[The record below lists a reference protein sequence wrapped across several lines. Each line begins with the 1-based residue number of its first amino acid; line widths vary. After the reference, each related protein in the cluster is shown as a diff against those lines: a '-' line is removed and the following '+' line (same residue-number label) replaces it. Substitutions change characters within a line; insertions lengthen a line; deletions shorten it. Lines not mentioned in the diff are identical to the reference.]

1 MAFAAAQL
9 ARAGAL
15 YLPPEPGS
23 YELPPITRVSARELI
38 DSSGARVPFPAL
50 AKGQVAVVAFVY
62 KSCHDAGGCPAALAF
77 MQELDRRLAADPA
90 LAPHVRLVSVSFD
103 PARDTPE
110 QLAELRQRMAP
121 RGDWRFLVPANR
133 ADLGKLLRDFG
144 QDVAVLES
152 GAQRHVVKIFLVDD
166 RLQVRNVYSS
176 GFLDADL
183 VLADVAT
190 VTSVAGRK

>member
-1 MAFAAAQL
+1 LALAAAQL

-15 YLPPEPGS
+15 YLPPEPGT
-23 YELPPITRVSARELI
+23 YELPPIARVSARELV

-62 KSCHDAGGCPAALAF
+62 KSCHDAAGCPAALAF
-77 MQELDRRLAADPA
+77 LQELDRRLAADPA
-90 LAPHVRLVSVSFD
+90 RAAHVRLVSVSFD

-110 QLAELRQRMAP
+110 KLGELRQLMAP

-133 ADLGKLLRDFG
+133 ADLGAVLRDFG

-190 VTSVAGRK
+190 VTSVPRRK

>member
-1 MAFAAAQL
+1 MS
-9 ARAGAL
+9 
-15 YLPPEPGS
+15 P
-23 YELPPITRVSARELI
+23 RELV
-38 DSSGARVPFPAL
+38 DSSGARAPFPAL

-62 KSCHDAGGCPAALAF
+62 KSCHDAEGCPAALAF
-77 MQELDRRLAADPA
+77 LQELDRRLAADPEREA
-90 LAPHVRLVSVSFD
+90 RVRLVSVSFD

-110 QLAELRQRMAP
+110 RLAELRALLAP

-133 ADLGKLLRDFG
+133 ADLGALLRDFG

-166 RLQVRNVYSS
+166 QLRIRNIYSS

-183 VLADVAT
+183 VMADVAT
-190 VTSVAGRK
+190 VSP